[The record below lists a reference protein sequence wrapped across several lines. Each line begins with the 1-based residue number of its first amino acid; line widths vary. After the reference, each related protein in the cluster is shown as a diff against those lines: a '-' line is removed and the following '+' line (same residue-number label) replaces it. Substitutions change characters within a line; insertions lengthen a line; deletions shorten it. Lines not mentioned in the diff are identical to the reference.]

1 MGEHSSHNA
10 IVVGSGPNG
19 LAASITLA
27 EAGIPVTV
35 YERNSMI
42 GGACRSSELINP
54 GDLHDI
60 GSAIHPLAVVSPF
73 FQKLPLQDHGLN
85 WITPPAAVAH
95 PLDDSTAVLIARSVS
110 ETASLLDNCDKESYQ
125 RLMTPMV
132 YKWLEI
138 VSEVMYFPRIST
150 HTPRTLLS
158 FSYRAMRSAVGL
170 AESFFTGARARALI
184 AGLGVHS
191 VMSLERRA
199 SAAAGL
205 VLAIAAHTT
214 GWSMPEGGS
223 QRITDALSSYLIKL
237 GGNIITD
244 NEVQSLDQLPPY
256 EILMLDVT
264 PHQFLNMAKQQLP
277 DSYKRRLDNYK
288 YGPGVFKLDW
298 ILDGPIPWKAKECLA
313 AGTVHLG
320 GSLEE
325 IATAERSV
333 WNNQQPEKPF
343 VILAQPSL
351 FDRARAKGS
360 GHIVWAYSH
369 VPKGSHFDMTGKI
382 EAQIER
388 FAPGFK
394 ERIIARHVMY
404 PSDLEK
410 DNPNCIGGDI
420 TGGAQS
426 MRRLIFPEVS
436 YHTPIANVFLCSA
449 STPPGPGV
457 HGICGERSASLAL
470 KKLNMIRQ
478 RAGN

>member
-1 MGEHSSHNA
+1 MREHSSYKA

-27 EAGIPVTV
+27 KAGIPVTV
-35 YERNSMI
+35 YERNSVT
-42 GGACRSSELINP
+42 GGACRSAELINP
-54 GDLHDI
+54 GHLHDI
-60 GSAIHPLAVVSPF
+60 SSAVHPLAVVSPCF
-73 FQKLPLQDHGLN
+73 KKLPLKDHGLN

-95 PLDDSTAVLIARSVS
+95 PFDDGTAVLVKRSVS
-110 ETASLLDNCDKESYQ
+110 ETASMLDNYDQESYQ
-125 RLMTPMV
+125 RLMRPIV
-132 YKWLEI
+132 DKWPEI
-138 VSEVMYFPRIST
+138 VSEVMNFPRIST
-150 HTPRTLLS
+150 HHSFTLLS
-158 FSYRAMRSAVGL
+158 FGYRAIRSAVGL
-170 AESFFTGARARALI
+170 AESFFKGARARALI
-184 AGLGVHS
+184 AGLGAHS
-191 VMSLERRA
+191 VMSLEHRG

-205 VLAIAAHTT
+205 VLAGAAHTT

-244 NEVQSLDQLPPY
+244 HEVQLLDQLPSY

-264 PHQFLNMAKQQLP
+264 PHQFMNMGKKQLP
-277 DSYKRRLDNYK
+277 DSYKRRLENYQ

-298 ILDGPIPWKAKECLA
+298 ILDGPIPWKSKECLA

-325 IATAERSV
+325 IARAERDV
-333 WNNQQPEKPF
+333 NNNHQPEKPF

-351 FDRARAKGS
+351 FDSTRAQGN

-369 VPKGSHFDMTGKI
+369 VPIGSTFDMTERI

-394 ERIIARHVMY
+394 EKIIARHVMY

-420 TGGAQS
+420 TGGTQGIK
-426 MRRLIFPEVS
+426 RIIFPEISYNTPVS
-436 YHTPIANVFLCSA
+436 NVFLCSA

-457 HGICGERSASLAL
+457 HGMCGERSANSAL
-470 KKLNMIRQ
+470 KKLNLIQ
-478 RAGN
+478 LGAGN

>member
-1 MGEHSSHNA
+1 MGERSSSKA

-35 YERNSMI
+35 YERNSVT
-42 GGACRSSELINP
+42 GGACRSAELINP
-54 GDLHDI
+54 GHLHDI
-60 GSAIHPLAVVSPF
+60 GSAIHPLAVISPF
-73 FQKLPLQDHGLN
+73 FQKLPLKDHRLN
-85 WITPPAAVAH
+85 WITPPAAMAH
-95 PLDDSTAVLIARSVS
+95 PFDDGTAVLLTMPVS
-110 ETASLLDNCDKESYQ
+110 ETASMLDSCDKESYQ
-125 RLMTPMV
+125 RLMSPMV
-132 YKWLEI
+132 YKWHEI
-138 VSEVMYFPRIST
+138 VSEVMYFPRVSAD
-150 HTPRTLLS
+150 HPRTLLN
-158 FSYRAMRSAVGL
+158 FGYRAMRSAIGL
-170 AESFFTGARARALI
+170 AESFFKGTRARALI
-184 AGLGVHS
+184 AGLGAHS

-199 SAAAGL
+199 SAATGL
-205 VLAIAAHTT
+205 LLALAAHTT

-223 QRITDALSSYLIKL
+223 QRITDALASYLIKL
-237 GGNIITD
+237 GGDIITD
-244 NEVQSLDQLPPY
+244 HEVQSLDQLPPY

-264 PHQFLNMAKQQLP
+264 PHQFLTMAIQQLP

-298 ILDGPIPWKAKECLA
+298 ILDGPIPWKANECLA

-333 WNNQQPEKPF
+333 WNNHHPEKPF

-351 FDRARAKGS
+351 FDHTRAQGS
-360 GHIVWAYSH
+360 RHIAWAYSH
-369 VPKGSHFDMTGKI
+369 VPKGSTYDMTGRI

-394 ERIIARHVMY
+394 EKIIGRHVMY

-410 DNPNCIGGDI
+410 DDPNCIGGDI
-420 TGGAQS
+420 TGGSQS
-426 MRRLIFPEVS
+426 MRRLLFPKVHYS
-436 YHTPIANVFLCSA
+436 TPIPNVFLCSA

-457 HGICGERSASLAL
+457 HGMCGVRSANLAL
-470 KKLNMIRQ
+470 KIMKVIQ
-478 RAGN
+478 PSA

>member
-1 MGEHSSHNA
+1 MGQRSSYKA

-35 YERNSMI
+35 YERNRVI
-42 GGACRSSELINP
+42 GGACRSAELINP
-54 GDLHDI
+54 DYLHDI

-73 FQKLPLQDHGLN
+73 FQKLPLKDHGLN

-95 PLDDSTAVLIARSVS
+95 PFDDGTAVLVKGPVS
-110 ETASLLDNCDKESYQ
+110 ETASMLDSCDKESYQ
-125 RLMTPMV
+125 RLMRPMV
-132 YKWLEI
+132 DKWLEI

-150 HTPRTLLS
+150 HHPLTLLS
-158 FSYRAMRSAVGL
+158 FGYRAMRSAIGL
-170 AESFFTGARARALI
+170 AESFFTGSRARALI
-184 AGLGVHS
+184 AGLGAHS

-205 VLAIAAHTT
+205 VLAAAAHTT
-214 GWSMPEGGS
+214 GWSIPEGGT

-237 GGNIITD
+237 GGDIITN
-244 NEVQSLDQLPPY
+244 NEVHSLDQLPPY
-256 EILMLDVT
+256 EILMLDIT
-264 PHQFLNMAKQQLP
+264 PNQFMNMAKKHLP
-277 DSYKRRLDNYK
+277 CSYKRRLNNYK

-298 ILDGPIPWKAKECLA
+298 ILDGPIPWKAKECLV

-325 IATAERSV
+325 IANAERDV
-333 WNNQQPEKPF
+333 WSKHQPEKPF

-351 FDRARAKGS
+351 FDRTRARGS

-369 VPKGSHFDMTGKI
+369 VPNGSPFDMTGRI

-420 TGGAQS
+420 TGGAQN

-436 YHTPIANVFLCSA
+436 YNTPLANVFLCSA

-457 HGICGERSASLAL
+457 HGMCGERSASLAL
-470 KKLNMIRQ
+470 KKMKMI
-478 RAGN
+478 